1 MISKKSAWFLISRH
15 WRYWCRSKNR
25 TRTQQWTS
33 ISRARRPR
41 SHRPDRKQRFQSN
54 TRHRIFDL
62 LRIIDD
68 EYYGMHTDCIVDPDN
83 QTIILPASFLNT
95 LALGEHSFEAY
106 FTEPD
111 SGSAKATSGTV
122 SIAVMTGLMIAVW
135 SVIRK
140 SKKEK

>member
-1 MISKKSAWFLISRH
+1 
-15 WRYWCRSKNR
+15 
-25 TRTQQWTS
+25 
-33 ISRARRPR
+33 
-41 SHRPDRKQRFQSN
+41 
-54 TRHRIFDL
+54 
-62 LRIIDD
+62 
-68 EYYGMHTDCIVDPDN
+68 MHTDCIVDPDN